1 MKNWGKMPT
10 IFQSK
15 ILEHKFYTLWKEG
28 RREGRR
34 KEGREGGKEKAP
46 VAKKT
51 ELRRKEEE
59 GTVGALA
66 CVCSE
71 LPVWSTSLIT

>member
-1 MKNWGKMPT
+1 M
-10 IFQSK
+10 
-15 ILEHKFYTLWKEG
+15 
-28 RREGRR
+28 
-34 KEGREGGKEKAP
+34 EGREKQREGGRKGGREEKKAP

-71 LPVWSTSLIT
+71 LPVWSTNLITLALN